1 MELSMFEK
9 IKPGHVL
16 RFNGTDPGNIVPP
29 AATAVGNDITAETLW
44 TAQSALGRVDL
55 LSHPT
60 GPLDMAA
67 EVARKL
73 RPGISL
79 TRLASYSDIAREHSS
94 QNRFIGAALCDFVGY
109 VDGRSN
115 YIATDRAVISK
126 DFSGC
131 LMVSYVVGGQRR
143 VAHSAAS
150 QDPARDCKQAF
161 LTTLRGLNAQ
171 QLIWFKPYTN
181 DEAAGFIQRFAV
193 ARAHVNGNVNRMT
206 TFGVVTPTGEAYA
219 IEAFKPLAAV
229 QNDWIVTAVRRPQI
243 RTSWTV

>member
-1 MELSMFEK
+1 MFDK
-9 IKPGHVL
+9 IKAGHVL
-16 RFNGTDPGNIVPP
+16 RFNGTDPGDIVPP
-29 AATAVGNDITAETLW
+29 AATAVGNDITAETRW
-44 TAQSALGRVDL
+44 TAQSVLGRVDL
-55 LSHPT
+55 VSHPT
-60 GPLDMAA
+60 GPLADMAA
-67 EVARKL
+67 EVAKKL

-79 TRLASYSDIAREHSS
+79 TRLVSYSDTAKEHTP
-94 QNRFIGAALCDFVGY
+94 QNRFLGAALCDFVGY

-131 LMVSYVVGGQRR
+131 LMVSYVVNGERR

-161 LTTLRGLNAQ
+161 LTTLQGQNAR
-171 QLIWFKPYTN
+171 QLSWFKPYTT

-193 ARAHVNGNVNRMT
+193 ASPHVGGRPNRMT
-206 TFGVVTPTGEAYA
+206 TFGVVTSTGDAYA

-243 RTSWTV
+243 RSSWTV

>member
-1 MELSMFEK
+1 MFDQ

-16 RFNGTDPGNIVPP
+16 RFTGTDPGAIAPP
-29 AATAVGNDITAETLW
+29 AATTVGNDIRAETLW
-44 TAQSALGRVDL
+44 TAQSVLGRVDL
-55 LSHPT
+55 ISHPT
-60 GPLDMAA
+60 GPLADMAA
-67 EVARKL
+67 EVSKKL
-73 RPGISL
+73 RGGISL
-79 TRLASYSDIAREHSS
+79 TRLASYSDTGKEYLP
-94 QNRFIGAALCDFVGY
+94 QNRFIGATICDFVGY

-131 LMVSYVVGGQRR
+131 LMVTYVVNGERR

-161 LTTLRGLNAQ
+161 LTTLRGMNAQ
-171 QLIWFKPYTN
+171 QLSWFKPYTSA
-181 DEAAGFIQRFAV
+181 DDAGFIQRFAV
-193 ARAHVNGNVNRMT
+193 ASPHVSGQPNRMT
-206 TFGVVTPTGEAYA
+206 TFGVVTATGDAYA

-243 RTSWTV
+243 RSSWTV